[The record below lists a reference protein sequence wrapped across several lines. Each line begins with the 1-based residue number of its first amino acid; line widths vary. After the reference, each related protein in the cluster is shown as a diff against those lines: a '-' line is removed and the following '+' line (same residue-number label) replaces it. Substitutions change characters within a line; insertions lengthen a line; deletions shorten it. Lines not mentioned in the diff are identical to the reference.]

1 MRNFIIALL
10 ALSSLTALGS
20 HKGVSFTEWH
30 DLQVNAVNRLP
41 SHAHF
46 FAYESE
52 ALAAANN
59 RSNSSRFISLDG
71 LWKFNWVAN
80 ADERPTDFFR
90 KDYDVSGWA
99 TMPVPGMWELNG
111 YGDPVYVNIGFAWRG
126 HFENNPPQVPIRDNH
141 VGSYRRTIEVP
152 AEWKGEQVIAHIGS
166 ATSCVYLWVN
176 GKFAGYSEDSKVAA
190 EFDVTSMIVPGE
202 NVIAMQV
209 MRWCDGSYCE
219 DQDFWRLSGIARD
232 SYLYC
237 RDKKCHVEDV
247 RLHPTL
253 DANLSTGTLRI
264 EATTIG
270 KPAMEYV
277 VREPGGHE
285 VYRGSNP
292 EISVAN
298 PMLWTAETP
307 NLYELLVVAR
317 QGNTVVESIPMT
329 FGFRRVEIV
338 GSQLLLNGKPILIKG
353 VNRHELDPD
362 GGYVVSRDRMVED
375 IKVMKSLNINAVRTS
390 HYPDDPVWYDLC
402 DQYGLY
408 VVAEANQESHGFGYN
423 ADAPSRGKAF
433 AKQILERN
441 QHNVC
446 VNYNHPS
453 IIVWSLGNETV
464 DGPNFAEAYRWIK
477 SQDVSRPVQFEQAGT
492 GDNTDIFCPMYMSQD
507 DCARYSESTD
517 AKHNKPLILCE
528 YSHAMGNSSGG
539 LWEYW
544 QAVRSHDKFQGGFIW
559 DFADQAL
566 HGTDSLGN
574 KIYKY
579 GGDYNNYDASDNN
592 FNCNG
597 IVGPDRQLS
606 PQAHEVAY
614 CYQNILIEQVDVESG
629 LIRVKNNNF
638 FRSTDNYRML
648 WTMSNNAGEIQRG
661 TIDTLDIA
669 PQQWR
674 EYVLPLFPNYRGEF
688 VNIDIVL
695 KNDEPLLKAGTVVAT
710 EQVYGKTPSEKLSIP
725 VQMDDQHDYL
735 GRSVW
740 FNDANSERLLVKTNN
755 VTIYF
760 DKNDGL
766 LDDYELVSKD
776 DNANRQ
782 RHPGMMENG
791 STNLLEGKLRPN
803 FWRAVTDNDLGSWMD
818 QKGRAWRNPTL
829 RLLSLEAKNETGRQ
843 VTVTARYRLDEVK
856 CDLTLKYDIYNTGRM
871 WVTETLT
878 PDDGADI
885 PDMPRMGMVMQMPHE
900 MTHCSF
906 FGRGPHESYVDRYHS
921 QRVGYYYMDV
931 DDIPYHY
938 VRPQETGTRSDV
950 RWWRQSN
957 KHDYGVT
964 IYSEQPFFASALHY
978 DIADLDEPEHEKGQR
993 HWEQVPQSRY
1003 TNLYL
1008 DGYMAG
1014 VGGINSWGARPLP
1027 QHRLPCDRER
1037 TFSFVIAPI
1046 EHLPF
1051 IHKGE
1056 RHGPHRDPGLD
1067 RDGQMRHGRPTHSD
1081 KRY

>member
-253 DANLSTGTLRI
+253 DANFSTGTLRI
-264 EATTIG
+264 EATTVG

-277 VREPGGHE
+277 VREPGGRE

-317 QGNTVVESIPMT
+317 QGNTVVESIPMK

-517 AKHNKPLILCE
+517 AKHSKPLILCE

-629 LIRVKNNNF
+629 LIRVKNDNF
-638 FRSTDNYRML
+638 FRSTDNYRL
-648 WTMSNNAGEIQRG
+648 RWNLKIGRFQSSG
-661 TIDTLDIA
+661 TIDTLNIG

-674 EYVLPLFPNYRGEF
+674 EYRLPIDETGAELL
-688 VNIDIVL
+688 NIDIAL
-695 KNDEPLLKAGTVVAT
+695 KQDEPLLQAGTVVAT
-710 EQVYGKTPSEKLSIP
+710 EQFVIRPVSDTLSLP
-725 VQMDDQHDYL
+725 FDLDNPRGY
-735 GRSVW
+735 RVW
-740 FNDANSERLLVKTNN
+740 TNEANDSTLLAGVDRVEVK
-755 VTIYF
+755 F
-760 DKNDGL
+760 DKRTGFMTG
-766 LDDYELVSKD
+766 YRI
-776 DNANRQ
+776 DNGTNI
-782 RHPGMMENG
+782 HDVENPKQ
-791 STNLLEGKLRPN
+791 SFHHYCNLLGDGRTLRPN

-829 RLLSLEAKNETGRQ
+829 RLVGFDRKHGDHNQ

-856 CDLTLKYDIYNTGRM
+856 CDLTLEYVIHNTGHIR
-871 WVTETLT
+871 VTETLT
-878 PDDGADI
+878 PDAGAEI
-885 PDMPRMGMVMQMPHE
+885 PDMPRMGMVMQLPK
-900 MTHCSF
+900 SF
-906 FGRGPHESYVDRYHS
+906 NLSNYYGRGPLESYVDRYHS
-921 QRVGYYYMDV
+921 QRMGEYSTNADE
-931 DDIPYHY
+931 IPYPY

-950 RWWRQSN
+950 QWWRQSN
-957 KHDYGVT
+957 SDGDGLT
-964 IYSEQPFFASALHY
+964 IYGERPFFASAMHY
-978 DIADLDEPEHEKGQR
+978 DIEALDEPEHEKGQR
-993 HWEQVPQSRY
+993 HWPQVPQSKY

-1027 QHRLPCDRER
+1027 QHRVPCDRVR
-1037 TFSFVIAPI
+1037 TFTFIISPI
-1046 EHLPF
+1046 INQRRMSNMDHGQ
-1051 IHKGE
+1051 KGVL
-1056 RHGPHRDPGLD
+1056 RKKYPPI
-1067 RDGQMRHGRPTHSD
+1067 
-1081 KRY
+1081 